1 MAYTPNNHHRS
12 RPAFTLLELLVGL
25 SLFVVLVS
33 MIWSL
38 LELYTNYYL
47 LGTRRAERSQLVRSL
62 SQLLTEDLGA
72 AIQDPVHPTVQSAE
86 NDASVRRFGLSGDA
100 TSLRIDVVQINP
112 LNVAQ
117 WGDSPIG
124 STSPNRFR
132 SAVSGPVPFAG
143 PQVPELKTVF
153 YDFIS
158 LAQIPSQPNL
168 KWGLSRKELDFETP
182 TEPVQVTGQSG
193 NVAEVFEED
202 QPFAVARSVGTG
214 TIQQSFAATD
224 RNDPNSANPDFP
236 NPSFQ
241 DSSGFPTGS
250 NPLLSG
256 SSNALASPG
265 SSNSSLP
272 NQGGTNLAQN
282 FKNETDLGIM
292 WAPEVVDCRF
302 RYSDGNGWTDS
313 WDSLAQNGLPVAIEV
328 VLQIMPLED
337 VEKLRTSPLLLTLEN
352 REREKP
358 QEAADSEDVFATARS
373 VGTATVTQNFERQ
386 EKQPGRTL
394 AQVTDE
400 LGLSPPVEQRILL
413 YLPTSPHIKSTAY
426 QRPTVP
432 VQPSPLRTSGTPP
445 LISAEPALEAA
456 PLILPRPQLTPSPKK
471 TTDRQQEWIRK
482 GP

>member
-1 MAYTPNNHHRS
+1 MAYTPNKHHRS
-12 RPAFTLLELLVGL
+12 QPAFTLLELIVAL

-38 LELYTNYYL
+38 LELYANYYL

-72 AIQDPVHPTVQSAE
+72 AIQDPVHPTGQSAE
-86 NDASVRRFGLSGDA
+86 NDASVRRFGLSGDT

-117 WGDSPIG
+117 SGDSPNG
-124 STSPNRFR
+124 STSTSPNRFR

-158 LAQIPSQPNL
+158 LAQIPFQPHI

-182 TEPVQVTGQSG
+182 TEPVQVTAQSG
-193 NVAEVFEED
+193 NVADVFEED

-214 TIQQSFAATD
+214 ALQQSFAATD
-224 RNDPNSANPDFP
+224 RNDPNSSHPDFP
-236 NPSFQ
+236 NPAFQ
-241 DSSGFPTGS
+241 DASGFPTGS
-250 NPLLSG
+250 NPLLS
-256 SSNALASPG
+256 NSP
-265 SSNSSLP
+265 NSLSP
-272 NQGGTNLAQN
+272 NQGGANLVQT
-282 FKNETDLGIM
+282 FKDETDLGIM

-328 VLQIMPLED
+328 VLQILPLED

-358 QEAADSEDVFATARS
+358 QEEADSEDVFATARS
-373 VGTATVTQNFERQ
+373 VGTATMTQNFERQ

-400 LGLSPPVEQRILL
+400 LGLSLPVEQRILL

-432 VQPSPLRTSGTPP
+432 VQPSPLTTSGTPP

-456 PLILPRPQLTPSPKK
+456 PLVLPRPQLTPSPKK
-471 TTDRQQEWIRK
+471 GADRQQEWIRK